1 MQTPPR
7 LFDRRRIARQRA
19 RALARS
25 GDGDARFLL
34 DHAARDIVE
43 RLAFVSRDFSHALD
57 LGAHDDAL
65 GEALL
70 GTGRVERV
78 TRLGPGRGATWVA
91 GDEEAL
97 PFAPASFDLVVS
109 ALSLHLVNDLPGTLV
124 QARRA
129 LKPDGLFLAL
139 LPGAGTLHELRDALA
154 GAEAELRG
162 GAAMRVAPFVE
173 VRDAG
178 ALLQRAGFALPVAD
192 QDALRVRYA
201 TPFAILRDLQA
212 MGATNPLAE
221 REPLRRTVLAR
232 AAELYPADPDGRYG
246 ATFNLISL
254 SGWAPHESQQ
264 KPLAPGSAKTRLA
277 DALGAVERPLRN

>member
-1 MQTPPR
+1 MP
-7 LFDRRRIARQRA
+7 A
-19 RALARS
+19 
-25 GDGDARFLL
+25 FLL
-34 DHAARDIVE
+34 DHAVRDIAD
-43 RLAFVSRDFSHALD
+43 RLAFVSRRFPHALD
-57 LGAHDDAL
+57 LGAQGDAL
-65 GEALL
+65 GEVLL
-70 GTGRVERV
+70 AGGQVERV
-78 TRLGPGRGATWVA
+78 TRLGPGRGPGWVA

-109 ALSLHLVNDLPGTLV
+109 ALALHLVNDLPGTFV

-139 LPGAGTLHELRDALA
+139 LPGAGTLAELRDALA

-162 GAAMRVAPFVE
+162 GAAMRIAPFVE

-192 QDALRVRYA
+192 QDTLRVRYA
-201 TPFAILRDLQA
+201 TPFALLRDLQA

-221 REPLRRTVLAR
+221 REPLRRSVLAR
-232 AAELYPADPDGRYG
+232 ASELYACDPDGRFG
-246 ATFNLISL
+246 ATFNLVSL
-254 SGWAPHESQQ
+254 SGWAPHASQQ

-277 DALGAVERPLRN
+277 DALGAVERPVRN